1 MWICYDPDSS
11 HGRPLIFLKVH
22 IPLTKLPVPASSKSM
37 ASLSPLQLYLQEIA
51 KYPLLKPEEEFEL
64 AAKHFEDGDVHS
76 AHRLITAN
84 LRLVVKI
91 ANDFRQ
97 AQANLLDLIQ
107 EGNYGLMQAVK
118 RYNPYKG
125 VKVSSYSAWWI
136 RAYIL
141 KYLMD
146 NKSQVK
152 IATTAAQRKLFYNLK
167 RETER
172 LLKEY
177 DHVDSKLIA
186 KTLDVSERDVLEMQK
201 RLGSPDL
208 SLDAPLGEDG
218 TGGTP
223 LDYLQDENR
232 QGIDDLLA
240 DEQTKLVFKENLE
253 EFREGLS
260 GRDLD
265 IFVTRVLA
273 DDPVTLQEIGDKY
286 KISRER
292 ARQIEAK
299 IVDNLREFIRNK
311 GALDISPK

>member
-1 MWICYDPDSS
+1 MRICYDPNSS
-11 HGRPLIFLKVH
+11 HVEILSRLKVC
-22 IPLTKLPVPASSKSM
+22 ILVAKLPVPASSKSV

-64 AAKHFEDGDVHS
+64 ATKHFEDGDVGA
-76 AHRLITAN
+76 AHRLITSN

-91 ANDFRQ
+91 ANDFRHSQ
-97 AQANLLDLIQ
+97 TSLLDLIQ

-125 VKVSSYSAWWI
+125 VKLSSYSAWWI

-152 IATTAAQRKLFYNLK
+152 IATTASQRKLYYNLRK
-167 RETER
+167 ETER

-177 DHVDSKLIA
+177 ETVSPKLIA
-186 KTLDVSERDVLEMQK
+186 NSLDVSENDVIEMQK
-201 RLGSPDL
+201 RLSAPDL
-208 SLDAPLGEDG
+208 SLDAPVGEDES
-218 TGGTP
+218 TTQ
-223 LDYLQDENR
+223 LDYLQDDSHE
-232 QGIDDLLA
+232 GIDDLLA
-240 DEQTKLVFKENLE
+240 DAQTQFVFRQHLKEFTE
-253 EFREGLS
+253 KLS

-265 IFVTRVLA
+265 IFNSRIMA
-273 DDPVTLQEIGDKY
+273 EDPITLQDIGDKY
-286 KISRER
+286 SISRER

-299 IVDNLREFIRNK
+299 IVSNLKEFIKAK
-311 GALDISPK
+311 GTLDIS